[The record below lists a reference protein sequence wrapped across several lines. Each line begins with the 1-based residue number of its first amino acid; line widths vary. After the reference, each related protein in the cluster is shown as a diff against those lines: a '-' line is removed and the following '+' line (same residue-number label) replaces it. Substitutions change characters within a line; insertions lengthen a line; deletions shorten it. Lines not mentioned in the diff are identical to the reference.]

1 MKKERQAKIK
11 ELIEKYKID
20 TQDEL
25 IKRLKESGFSATQ
38 ATMSRDIKELKLTKI
53 SDGKNSYYY
62 VFPNSLSAENIN
74 KLNASLRAWLTE
86 KKENA
91 EPIEAEWLVFEFYQ
105 ICTEIQNELWSG
117 YIEQIHKDLETIA
130 RYFPEGFSNVYNVS
144 ISSEDQATHFGLGQ
158 IIACFFKKA
167 AWQYPKFIP
176 NLYLGKF

>member
-25 IKRLKESGFSATQ
+25 IKRLKESGFPATQ

-74 KLNASLRAWLTE
+74 KLNASLTHLITSVNCAMNIIVIKTHAGMAQAVATGIDNIKSTDILGCVAGDDTIFIVTTTPEIALEIGAKIKLLMTE
-86 KKENA
+86 VIK
-91 EPIEAEWLVFEFYQ
+91 
-105 ICTEIQNELWSG
+105 
-117 YIEQIHKDLETIA
+117 
-130 RYFPEGFSNVYNVS
+130 
-144 ISSEDQATHFGLGQ
+144 
-158 IIACFFKKA
+158 
-167 AWQYPKFIP
+167 
-176 NLYLGKF
+176 

>member
-74 KLNASLRAWLTE
+74 KLNASLTHLITSVNCAMNIIVIKTHAGMAQAVATGIDNIKSTDILGCVAGDDTIFIVTTTPEIALEIGAKIKLMMTE
-86 KKENA
+86 VIK
-91 EPIEAEWLVFEFYQ
+91 
-105 ICTEIQNELWSG
+105 
-117 YIEQIHKDLETIA
+117 
-130 RYFPEGFSNVYNVS
+130 
-144 ISSEDQATHFGLGQ
+144 
-158 IIACFFKKA
+158 
-167 AWQYPKFIP
+167 
-176 NLYLGKF
+176 

>member
-62 VFPNSLSAENIN
+62 VFPNSFSADNIN
-74 KLNASLRAWLTE
+74 KLNASLTHLITSVNCAMNIIVIKTHAGMAQAVATGIDNIKSTDILGCVAGDDTIFIVTTTPEIALEIGAKIKLMMTE
-86 KKENA
+86 VIK
-91 EPIEAEWLVFEFYQ
+91 
-105 ICTEIQNELWSG
+105 
-117 YIEQIHKDLETIA
+117 
-130 RYFPEGFSNVYNVS
+130 
-144 ISSEDQATHFGLGQ
+144 
-158 IIACFFKKA
+158 
-167 AWQYPKFIP
+167 
-176 NLYLGKF
+176 